1 MDSSWA
7 CTLHSNFLHELCRM
21 WLVRAVGVLGGAFPL
36 HAQHRALRG
45 PPRGFGIMRMCSSYL
60 VSNHSYNLTCSQGET
75 DAPRSRSS
83 RSVDTRPDT
92 RSVDTRP
99 DTRWL
104 LSAHYWR
111 TAVCLLAARKVCS
124 PTRSDASKK
133 RQCAFWCIRSVA
145 RRCVLLVSFKVVMS
159 RPGQQMTQS
168 QALDG
173 RGTPRS
179 NARLHL
185 LVRRA
190 CAHVVSRTCYW

>member
-1 MDSSWA
+1 MSQVA
-7 CTLHSNFLHELCRM
+7 GTG
-21 WLVRAVGVLGGAFPL
+21 VGVLGGQVCRMRGAFPL

-83 RSVDTRPDT
+83 QGAWTRGPTPAGCFQRTTGAQLSVYWQHGRCVHRLAQTR
-92 RSVDTRP
+92 
-99 DTRWL
+99 
-104 LSAHYWR
+104 
-111 TAVCLLAARKVCS
+111 ARKDS
-124 PTRSDASKK
+124 ALSG
-133 RQCAFWCIRSVA
+133 AFAVLHVVVT
-145 RRCVLLVSFKVVMS
+145 CVLSVSVTVVMS

-173 RGTPRS
+173 RGTTPRS

-190 CAHVVSRTCYW
+190 CAHVVSRTCCW

>member
-1 MDSSWA
+1 MSHVA
-7 CTLHSNFLHELCRM
+7 GTG
-21 WLVRAVGVLGGAFPL
+21 VGVLGGQVCRMRGAFPL

-92 RSVDTRP
+92 R
-99 DTRWL
+99 WL

-145 RRCVLLVSFKVVMS
+145 RRRDLCAVSQCHCCDEPPWTTNDS
-159 RPGQQMTQS
+159 I
-168 QALDG
+168 A
-173 RGTPRS
+173 GT
-179 NARLHL
+179 
-185 LVRRA
+185 
-190 CAHVVSRTCYW
+190 